1 MIFYYIIIAYF
12 VFIAVPIVVSIIY
25 DKRDPVKSVSWIIVV
40 TLIPF
45 IGSLLYLTFGQN
57 FRKQKIFNKK
67 FATDYH
73 HTNNIVSRQLYEINS
88 PLISGETE
96 SRLYRD
102 ITTLLLNNNRSP
114 LFKNGEVEILSD
126 GRHTFDSIIEE
137 LEKAH
142 NFIHIEYYIIKDD
155 KIGNEIAG
163 VLERKARE
171 GVEVRLIFDDVGSW
185 GLSKKYIERLKA
197 AGVCV
202 YPFMPVF
209 FPLFTSKINYRNH
222 RKIIVID
229 GKVGFTGGVNIAD
242 KYIDGVK
249 HIGAWRDIHLKLAGK
264 SVSTL
269 QRVFMADWNF
279 VSGEKL
285 HINSKYFPKFAEPID
300 GISLQI
306 ASSGPDSDWA
316 SIMQAFFA
324 AITKAND
331 YIYISSPYFLPN
343 ESILTALKVAAL
355 SGIDVKII
363 IPEKSDSKVVYW
375 ATRSYITELLR
386 SGVKVYMYTS
396 GFIHSK
402 LIIIDG
408 KFSSVGSANM
418 DIRSFEDNF
427 EVTAFIYDVDKSKE
441 LEEIFETDL
450 SNSRRVWIRWWLNR
464 TLLQRFYESVARLMT
479 PLL

>member
-1 MIFYYIIIAYF
+1 MIFFYITIAYF
-12 VFIAVPIVVSIIY
+12 VVIAVPIVVSIIY

-45 IGSLLYLTFGQN
+45 IGSMLYMTFGQN
-57 FRKQKIFNKK
+57 FRKQKIFDKK
-67 FATDYH
+67 FATDFQ
-73 HTNNIVSRQLYEINS
+73 HTNYIVSRQLYEINS
-88 PLISGETE
+88 PLLSGDTG

-114 LFKNGEVEILSD
+114 LFKNNDVEILSD
-126 GRHTFDSIIEE
+126 GRSAFDSIIKAIEE
-137 LEKAH
+137 AKY
-142 NFIHIEYYIIKDD
+142 FIHLEYYIIRDD
-155 KIGNEIAG
+155 KIGNTIAD
-163 VLERKARE
+163 LLKKKARD
-171 GVEVRLIFDDVGSW
+171 GVQVRLIYDDVGSW
-185 GLSKKYIERLKA
+185 GLSRKFISQLKE
-197 AGVCV
+197 AGVSIFS
-202 YPFMPVF
+202 FMPVF

-229 GKVGFTGGVNIAD
+229 GKIGFTGGINIAD
-242 KYIDGVK
+242 KYIEGLK
-249 HIGAWRDIHLKLAGK
+249 HIGAWRDIHLKLTGK

-285 HINSKYFPKFAEPID
+285 DISSKYFPNYAESAK
-300 GISLQI
+300 GVSLQI

-331 YIYISSPYFLPN
+331 YIYISSPYFMPN

-355 SGIDVKII
+355 SGIDVKLIV
-363 IPEKSDSKVVYW
+363 PGKSDSKIVYW

-386 SGVKVYMYTS
+386 SGVKVYMYAG

-402 LIIIDG
+402 LMIIDG

-418 DIRSFEDNF
+418 DVRSFEDNF
-427 EVTAFIYDVDKSKE
+427 EVTAFIYDCQKSKE
-441 LEEIFETDL
+441 LEEIFKTDIE
-450 SNSRRVWIRWWLNR
+450 NSRRVWIRWWLNR
-464 TLLQRFYESVARLMT
+464 SLLHRYY
-479 PLL
+479 

>member
-1 MIFYYIIIAYF
+1 MVFYYIIATYF
-12 VFIAVPIVVSIIY
+12 IFIAIPIVVSIIY

-40 TLIPF
+40 TLMPF
-45 IGSLLYLTFGQN
+45 IGSLLYLIFGQN
-57 FRKQKIFNKK
+57 FRKQKIFSKK
-67 FATDYH
+67 LATDYH
-73 HTNNIVSRQLYEINS
+73 HTGNLVSRQLYEINS
-88 PLISGETE
+88 PLISGDTE

-114 LFKNGEVEILSD
+114 IFRNNEINILSD
-126 GRHTFDSIIEE
+126 GANTFASILESLEE
-137 LEKAH
+137 AQH
-142 NFIHIEYYIIKDD
+142 FIHIEYYIIKDD
-155 KIGNEIAG
+155 KIGNKIAEI
-163 VLERKARE
+163 LERKSKS
-171 GVEVRLIFDDVGSW
+171 GVEVRFIYDDVGSW
-185 GLSKKYIERLKA
+185 GLSKEFIGRLKN
-197 AGVCV
+197 AGVHIS
-202 YPFMPVF
+202 PFMPVF
-209 FPLFTSKINYRNH
+209 FHHFTSKINYRNH

-229 GKVGFTGGVNIAD
+229 GKIGFTGGINIAD
-242 KYIDGVK
+242 KYIEGVK
-249 HIGAWRDIHLKLAGK
+249 HIGPWRDIHLKIEGK

-269 QRVFMADWNF
+269 QRIFMADWDF

-285 HINSKYFPKFAEPID
+285 HISSRFFPKFTEPAK
-300 GISLQI
+300 GVSMQI

-331 YIYISSPYFLPN
+331 SIFISSPYFLPN

-386 SGVKVYMYTS
+386 SGVKVYMYTG

-427 EVTAFIYDVDKSKE
+427 EVTAFIYDENKSKE
-441 LEEIFETDL
+441 LEDIFVTDL
-450 SNSRRVWIRWWLNR
+450 ENSRRVWIRWWLNR
-464 TLLQRFYESVARLMT
+464 SLFQRFYESVARLLT